1 MKGIKLSHGTIFV
14 TDGLI
19 TVRVLKSGVV
29 GLSPV
34 TYHNLEWELGTE
46 PPETWGYLT
55 QGEIESL
62 PEFEKINALF
72 EKVRK
77 TLKI

>member
-1 MKGIKLSHGTIFV
+1 MQGIKLSHGTIFI

-19 TVRVLKSGVV
+19 TVRVKKSGEV

-34 TYHNLEWELGTE
+34 TYHNLEWDLKTE
-46 PPETWGYLT
+46 PPDTWDYLT

-72 EKVRK
+72 EEVRK
-77 TLKI
+77 MLKI